1 MNKPSLLACLVSSIV
16 ATGCSSNIHIP
27 DEEKFGPLVQQTMEE
42 RPASTAS
49 FRRAITAQELLNKRD
64 VTFAKDNVTLLEAI
78 STQIPGSNIV
88 PKDSNVDL
96 TTRLTV
102 RASNMPL
109 KDYLEYLRAQSGY
122 DIELTD
128 TNTVYVRSYVTK
140 TWNLAAFGSKRN
152 IISSLATRSSAVLD
166 SESSG
171 SSTSS
176 SSSSSSSSD
185 TGSETAAGSK
195 VVIEAM
201 EDDWDLI
208 LAGARDILRVGYEG
222 PVTEEKTSV
231 EPNGALPQ
239 TISAS
244 SSDGTSFLFEETA
257 KKQVTPFKAYVHG
270 IRSTGILTAS
280 GDPQRMAILDDYIK
294 SASKSANS
302 QIHID
307 VKMYDVVLEDT
318 AGTGVNWDVLSSGS
332 LNGNPLNIAF
342 SGPGGFLQGENIWG
356 LSTTYETSKVTS
368 KNVLNFLKQYGRV
381 ELLTQPSLT
390 MRNGVTAFIS
400 SGEELS
406 YVGNFVQ
413 AQDQNGNIY
422 QTPEFSR
429 MQVGVSLQVT
439 ARRTGEDKILLDIV
453 PVVSS
458 ITGSDKINVLDSAL
472 EIPRTALQQLST
484 QVITR
489 SGEPVHLGGL
499 ITNKIAN
506 ELSGLPI
513 RDTAT
518 GKLFKF
524 FFDSKQNS
532 LERRE
537 LVLFVTPKIIE
548 GA

>member
-1 MNKPSLLACLVSSIV
+1 MWCQRLRRLAVPQRSKYPTRI
-16 ATGCSSNIHIP
+16 
-27 DEEKFGPLVQQTMEE
+27 EYGPLVKHTIEE
-42 RPASTAS
+42 RPASSSS
-49 FRRAITAQELLNKRD
+49 FRRIITVQEVLNKKE

-78 STQIPGSNIV
+78 STQIPGCNVV

-96 TTRLTV
+96 TKRLTV
-102 RASNMPL
+102 RANNMPL
-109 KDYLEYLRAQSGY
+109 KDYLDYLRAQSGFE
-122 DIELTD
+122 IELTD
-128 TNTVYVRSYVTK
+128 NNTVYVRSYVTK
-140 TWNLAAFGSKRN
+140 TWNLAAFGSKRSVTSN
-152 IISSLATRSSAVLD
+152 LATRSSAVLD
-166 SESSG
+166 GNSST

-176 SSSSSSSSD
+176 SSTTD
-185 TGSETAAGSK
+185 GSTSNETAAGAK
-195 VVIEAM
+195 VIVEAF

-208 LAGARDILRVGYEG
+208 VAGARDILRVG
-222 PVTEEKTSV
+222 EEEQTANADSND
-231 EPNGALPQ
+231 PGFNAALPA
-239 TISAS
+239 TYSAGQPS
-244 SSDGTSFLFEETA
+244 SSPYIFEETSTSRT
-257 KKQVTPFKAYVHG
+257 TPFKPYVHG

-280 GDPQRMAILDDYIK
+280 GDPQRMVILNDYIK
-294 SASKSANS
+294 SASAAANS

-307 VKMYDVVLEDT
+307 VKMYDVALNDS

-332 LNGNPLNIAF
+332 LNGNPINIGF
-342 SGPGGFLQGENIWG
+342 TGGGSFLQGENLWG
-356 LSTTYETSKVTS
+356 LKSTYQGGNVTAT
-368 KNVLNFLKQYGRV
+368 NVLNFLRQYGRV
-381 ELLTQPSLT
+381 ELLTQPSITL
-390 MRNGVTAFIS
+390 RNGVTAFIS
-400 SGEELS
+400 SGDEMS

-422 QTPEFSR
+422 QTPELSR

-458 ITGSDKINVLDSAL
+458 ITGHDQINVLDSAL
-472 EIPRTALQQLST
+472 QIPRTALQQLST

-506 ELSGLPI
+506 ELSGMPFKDSI
-513 RDTAT
+513 T
-518 GKLFKF
+518 GNVLKF
-524 FFDSKQNS
+524 FFDSKRNE